1 MVTKL
6 IVIIVMIIIVV
17 ALASSLIFL
26 VRDKGN
32 SKRTVT
38 ALTWRISLS
47 LLLFLFLLLA
57 FKLHWIAPHGV
68 VVG

>member
-1 MVTKL
+1 MITKL
-6 IVIIVMIIIVV
+6 IVIGVMLIIIGT
-17 ALASSLIFL
+17 LASSLIFL
-26 VRDKGN
+26 VRDKGK

-68 VVG
+68 A

>member
-6 IVIIVMIIIVV
+6 IIIAVMIIIMG

-32 SKRTVT
+32 SKRTIT

-68 VVG
+68 VG